1 METFIHNI
9 PKAELHIHIEGSLEP
24 ELMFDKAKKNNI
36 KIPFTSINQLN
47 EAYNFSNLQSFLDVY
62 YEGVHVL
69 VDEGDFYDLTWNY
82 LKKIFPQNVRHI
94 EIFFDP
100 QAHTSRGIPFETVVT
115 GIHKA
120 LVDGQKHFKL
130 SSRLIM
136 CFLRDFDIDNSFK
149 ILEQAIPFKEWIVG
163 VGLDSAEVGNPPEK
177 FTRLFQ
183 KAIKEG
189 FKTVAHAGEEAGP
202 EYIWQAI
209 EKLGVLRIDHGVRCM
224 EDEALVETLIKKQI
238 PLTVCPL
245 SNIKLNIF
253 NSMKEHNLK
262 LMLDRGLCVTINSD
276 DPAYFGGYITEN
288 FLASQKALNL
298 SKNDIYELAKNSFKA
313 AFLNLTEKQSFLK
326 EVEDFMANNYRCSHK

>member
-1 METFIHNI
+1 MEIFINNI

-36 KIPFTSINQLN
+36 KIPFTSIKQIDG
-47 EAYNFSNLQSFLDVY
+47 AYKFSNLQSFLDVY
-62 YEGVHVL
+62 YEGLRVL
-69 VDEGDFYDLTWNY
+69 VNEEDFYDLTWNY
-82 LKKIFPQNVRHI
+82 LKKIFLQNVRHV

-100 QAHTSRGIPFETVVT
+100 QAHTSRGIPFKTVVT

-120 LVDGQKHFKL
+120 LVDAQKHFDL

-136 CFLRDFDIDNSFK
+136 CFLRDFDIDNSFET
-149 ILEQAIPFKEWIVG
+149 LEQAIPFKEWIVG
-163 VGLDSAEVGNPPEK
+163 VGLDSTEVGNPPEK

-183 KAIKEG
+183 RARKEG
-189 FKTVAHAGEEAGP
+189 FKTVAHAGEEGCP

-209 EKLGVLRIDHGVRCM
+209 EKLHVLRIDHGVRCM
-224 EDEALVETLIKKQI
+224 EDEALVETLIKRQI

-253 NSMKEHNLK
+253 NSLKEHNLK

-276 DPAYFGGYITEN
+276 DPAYFGGYIAEN

-298 SKNDIYELAKNSFKA
+298 SRNDIYELAKNSFKA
-313 AFLNLTEKQSFLK
+313 AFLNLTEKQCFLK
-326 EVEDFMANNYRCSHK
+326 ELEDFMAK